1 MEYISIP
8 SIVVLCYLAGE
19 FVKLITKKNE
29 LVKRLMP
36 VTVGILGA
44 ILGALIFIY
53 YPTYIMVNTIFEAM
67 ALGVISGLASTGSNQ
82 ILKQLL
88 KGKNKNEEEFF
99 WDWI

>member
-1 MEYISIP
+1 
-8 SIVVLCYLAGE
+8 
-19 FVKLITKKNE
+19 
-29 LVKRLMP
+29 MP
-36 VTVGILGA
+36 VTVGILGGT
-44 ILGALIFIY
+44 LGALIFIY

-99 WDWI
+99 

>member
-99 WDWI
+99 